1 MSKLKI
7 SLVILAIVGLGFGIY
22 QSGLI
27 SKVTKREAGKK
38 ISTLTPK
45 DEKVLAPSVY
55 YMA

>member
-7 SLVILAIVGLGFGIY
+7 SLVILAIVGLSFGIY

-27 SKVTKREAGKK
+27 SKVTKREADKK
-38 ISTLTPK
+38 IGTPTSK
-45 DEKVLAPSVY
+45 DERVLAPSVY